1 MKSKLFVLALGTSMM
16 FGSSPSA
23 AQAILDPTIGVDLVS
38 SYIFRGVDVTHAPA
52 VQPFATIALGS
63 SGFSVSGWGSFAG
76 ADRGENLPYSTSV
89 ARGGADEIDLT
100 AAFSRAVGPA
110 SLGVGYI
117 AYIYPSSQQDYITQ
131 EFYGSLGLAAPF
143 APTLT
148 VNYDFDGT
156 DSVDLIEGLYAS
168 LGAAR
173 SIPVGLPL
181 DLGASIGWTDQTAL
195 RAESGFNDFNIAA
208 GVPIPFGGL
217 VVTPTLGYTHLFEGS
232 AYVLGGKSS
241 DDTVW
246 AKIQVKLP

>member
-1 MKSKLFVLALGTSMM
+1 MKSKLIVLALGTSMTL
-16 FGSSPSA
+16 GSSPGA

-63 SGFSVSGWGSFAG
+63 SGFSASAWGSFAG

-89 ARGGADEIDLT
+89 TRGGADEVDLI
-100 AAFSRAVGPA
+100 AAFSRAMGPA
-110 SLGVGYI
+110 SLGLGYI
-117 AYIYPSSQQDYITQ
+117 AYIYPASQQDYVTQ
-131 EFYGSLGLAAPF
+131 EIYGSLGLAVPF

-156 DSVDLIEGLYAS
+156 DGVDAIEGVYAS
-168 LGAAR
+168 LGATR

-208 GVPIPFGGL
+208 GVPIPFGGI
-217 VVTPTLGYTHLFEGS
+217 VVTPTLGYTHLFKGS
-232 AYVLGGKSS
+232 AYLVGTANS